1 MAGPF
6 RRAMRRTALAQIQHV
21 TPVAPKAARLLVA
34 EVYGE
39 LERDFGVLAPPIALH
54 SPAPE
59 VLAASWLML
68 RETLVTAGAATRSL
82 KEAVASAVSLANACP
97 YCVTV
102 HAATLNS
109 LVHGRDAAAIRDDRF
124 DAIANPQVRAVAT
137 WARSGAFRDGAA
149 EAPAP
154 FPAEQAAE
162 LVGVA
167 VTFHYLN
174 RMVNVFLPDAPLP
187 DGVPAASLPVVARVL
202 GTLMRRAASR
212 WRSGTGSWD
221 LLPAAALPGDLRWAA
236 AGGRAG
242 GGAGGGAGEPLG
254 IAEAF
259 ARAARVI
266 DEAGAEALSPTVREL
281 VARQLAAWDG
291 KPLGL
296 DRRWLAEAVAGLSA
310 ADLPAARLAL
320 LIALASWQ
328 VDSETIEEYRLTAP
342 GDKTLI
348 QVASWAAL
356 SAARRVGGWIPV
368 PEAGA
373 EAVGRA
379 ELEA

>member
-68 RETLVTAGAATRSL
+68 RETLVTAGAAPRPV

-124 DAIANPQVRAVAT
+124 DAIADPEVRAVAI

-202 GTLMRRAASR
+202 GTLMRRAAGR
-212 WRSGTGSWD
+212 WRSGAGSWD

-236 AGGRAG
+236 VGGRAG
-242 GGAGGGAGEPLG
+242 GPAGEPFG

-281 VARQLAAWDG
+281 VARRLAAWDG

-296 DRRWLAEAVAGLSA
+296 DRRWLGEAVADLSG

-328 VDSETIEEYRLTAP
+328 VDQETIDEYRRTAP
-342 GDKTLI
+342 GDKALI

-373 EAVGRA
+373 VGRA

>member
-1 MAGPF
+1 MTAGPF
-6 RRAMRRTALAQIQHV
+6 RRAMRRTALAQVQHV

-68 RETLVTAGAATRSL
+68 RETLVTAGAVPRPV

-102 HAATLNS
+102 HAATMNS
-109 LVHGRDAAAIRDDRF
+109 LVRGRDAAAIRDDRF
-124 DAIANPQVRAVAT
+124 DAIADPRVRAVAS
-137 WARSGAFRDGAA
+137 WARAGAFRDGAT
-149 EAPAP
+149 EAPEL
-154 FPAEQAAE
+154 FGTEQTAE

-212 WRSGTGSWD
+212 WRSGAGSWD
-221 LLPAAALPGDLRWAA
+221 LLPAAVLPGDLGWAA
-236 AGGRAG
+236 AADRT
-242 GGAGGGAGEPLG
+242 GEPLG
-254 IAEAF
+254 IAQAF

-281 VARQLAAWDG
+281 VGRQLAGWDG
-291 KPLGL
+291 KPPGL
-296 DRRWLAEAVAGLSA
+296 DRRWLGEAVSGLPET
-310 ADLPAARLAL
+310 DRPAARLAL

-328 VDSETIEEYRLTAP
+328 VDAGTIDEYRRTAP

-368 PEAGA
+368 PEA
-373 EAVGRA
+373 EAVDPA
-379 ELEA
+379 ESGA